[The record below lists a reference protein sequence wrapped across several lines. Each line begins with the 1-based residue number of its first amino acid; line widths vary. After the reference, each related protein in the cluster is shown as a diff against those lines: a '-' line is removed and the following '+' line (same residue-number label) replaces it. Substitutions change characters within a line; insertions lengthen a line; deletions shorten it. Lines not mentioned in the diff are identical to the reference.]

1 MAKTNSLVIV
11 ESPAKAKTIG
21 KFLGKNYTVKASM
34 GHIRDLPKSQLGVDL
49 ENNFQPKYINIRGKG
64 ELIKD
69 LKKEAAKADRVY
81 LATDLDREGEAIS
94 WHLAQLLN
102 LDQNLSCR
110 LEFNEITKDAIKQC
124 LKNPRSLDMDK
135 VYAQQTRRILDR
147 LVGYKISPLLWKKV
161 KKGLSAGRVQSVAVE
176 LICEREEEIKAFK
189 EEEYWTVLADLA
201 KSPKGKPFQA
211 QLVKVNGK
219 NIKLHNEAETD
230 DIINSLQD
238 ADYLVEAVKKSERK
252 RNPAPPFITSTL
264 QQEAS
269 RKLGFKAKKTMLIAQ
284 QLYEGIE
291 LGKKEVTGL
300 ITYMRTDST
309 RIAQTVQEE
318 ALNYIAEK
326 YGREYAPAKPRV
338 FKAKDSA
345 QDAHE
350 AIRPTGVYREP
361 RSIQEYLSRDQ
372 YRLYKLIWERFIAS
386 QMQAAVFD
394 SLMVEIKADSCLFKA
409 TGSTVKF
416 PGFMV
421 IYVEGEDDKEKEKQ
435 NILPDLEQGKL
446 LHFRELIKQQH
457 FTLPPPRYTEASLVK
472 TLEERRIGR
481 PSTYAPIID
490 TIQGRGY
497 VLVEE
502 KRLYPTELGQ
512 IVNNM
517 LLKHFPGIMDVK
529 FTADME
535 EHLDEVA
542 EGKENWQEILNNFYQ
557 PFSLDLAEAEEQME
571 KIEIKD
577 EVTDEICEK
586 CGRNMVIKLGRYGK
600 FLACPGF
607 PECRNTKPILKEIG
621 IKCPVC
627 HQPIVEKKTKRGRKF
642 YGCSN
647 YPDCD
652 YLTWNKPVA
661 EPCPKCGSM
670 MYEGKP
676 KKGQAPFAYCGNEEC
691 NYQKNLKRGGI

>member
-21 KFLGKNYTVKASM
+21 KFLGRNYTVKASM

-64 ELIKD
+64 DLIKE

-230 DIINSLQD
+230 DILNSLQD

-269 RKLGFKAKKTMLIAQ
+269 RKLGFKAKKTMQIAQ

-326 YGREYAPAKPRV
+326 YGREYVPAKPRV

-386 QMQAAVFD
+386 QMQTAVFD
-394 SLMVEIKADSCLFKA
+394 SLAVEIKANDCLFKA

-472 TLEERRIGR
+472 VLEERRIGR

-542 EGKENWQEILNNFYQ
+542 EGKENWQEILNKFYQ

-621 IKCPVC
+621 INCPVC

-691 NYQKNLKRGGI
+691 NYQKNLRKGGL

>member
-386 QMQAAVFD
+386 QMQSAVFD
-394 SLMVEIKADSCLFKA
+394 SLTVEIKADSCLFKA

>member
-394 SLMVEIKADSCLFKA
+394 SLTVEIKADSCLFKA

>member
-21 KFLGKNYTVKASM
+21 KFLGKNYTVRASM

-64 ELIKD
+64 GLIKD

-94 WHLAQLLN
+94 WHLAQLLD

-110 LEFNEITKDAIKQC
+110 LEFNEITKDAIRQC

-147 LVGYKISPLLWKKV
+147 LVGYKISPLLWRKV

-176 LICEREEEIKAFK
+176 LICEREDEIKHFK

-201 KSPKGKPFQA
+201 KSLKGKPFQA
-211 QLVKVNGK
+211 QLIKVDGK
-219 NIKLHNEAETD
+219 NIKLRNEAQTD
-230 DIINSLQD
+230 AVLDLLQD
-238 ADYLVEAVKKSERK
+238 ADYLVESVKKSERK

-269 RKLGFKAKKTMLIAQ
+269 RKLGFKAKKTMRIAQ

-291 LGKKEVTGL
+291 LSRKEVTGL

-326 YGREYAPAKPRV
+326 YGREYVPTKPRV
-338 FKAKDSA
+338 FKTRDSA

-361 RSIQEYLSRDQ
+361 RLIQEYLSRDQ

-386 QMQAAVFD
+386 QMRAAIFD
-394 SLMVEIKADSCLFKA
+394 SLAVEIKANNCLFKA

-435 NILPDLEQGKL
+435 NILPTLEQGKL
-446 LHFRELIKQQH
+446 LHFRELVKQQH

-472 TLEERRIGR
+472 VLEERRIGR

-490 TIQGRGY
+490 TIQERGY

-517 LLKHFPGIMDVK
+517 LLKHFPGIMDIK

-535 EHLDEVA
+535 ENLDGVA
-542 EGKENWQEILNNFYQ
+542 EGKENWQEILNKFYQ

-621 IKCPVC
+621 INCPVC
-627 HQPIVEKKTKRGRKF
+627 HHPLVEKKTKRGRKF

-647 YPDCD
+647 YPACD
-652 YLTWNKPVA
+652 YLTWNKPVS
-661 EPCPKCGSM
+661 EPCPKCGSV

-676 KKGQAPFAYCGNEEC
+676 KKGESPFTYCSNEEC
-691 NYQKNLKRGGI
+691 NYQKKLKRGGL

>member
-1 MAKTNSLVIV
+1 MVKTNSLVIV

-21 KFLGKNYTVKASM
+21 KFLGKNYTVRASM

-64 ELIKD
+64 GLIKE

-110 LEFNEITKDAIKQC
+110 LEFNEITKDAIRQC

-230 DIINSLQD
+230 DILNSLQD

-269 RKLGFKAKKTMLIAQ
+269 RKLGFKAKKTMQIAQ

-326 YGREYAPAKPRV
+326 YGREYVPAKPRV

-386 QMQAAVFD
+386 QMQTAVFD
-394 SLMVEIKADSCLFKA
+394 SLAVEIKANDCLFKA

-472 TLEERRIGR
+472 VLEERRIGR

-542 EGKENWQEILNNFYQ
+542 EGKENWQEILNKFYQ

-621 IKCPVC
+621 INCPVC

-691 NYQKNLKRGGI
+691 NYQKNLKRGGL

>member
-1 MAKTNSLVIV
+1 
-11 ESPAKAKTIG
+11 
-21 KFLGKNYTVKASM
+21 
-34 GHIRDLPKSQLGVDL
+34 
-49 ENNFQPKYINIRGKG
+49 INIRGKG
-64 ELIKD
+64 GLIKE

-230 DIINSLQD
+230 DILNSLQD

-269 RKLGFKAKKTMLIAQ
+269 RKLGFKAKKTMQIAQ

-318 ALNYIAEK
+318 ALDYIAEK
-326 YGREYAPAKPRV
+326 YGREYVPAKPRV
-338 FKAKDSA
+338 FKTKDSA

-386 QMQAAVFD
+386 QMQTAVFD
-394 SLMVEIKADSCLFKA
+394 SLAVEIKANDCLFKA
-409 TGSTVKF
+409 NGSTVKF

-472 TLEERRIGR
+472 VLEERRIGR

-542 EGKENWQEILNNFYQ
+542 EGKENWQAILNEFYQ

-621 IKCPVC
+621 INCPVC

-691 NYQKNLKRGGI
+691 NYRKNLKRGGL